1 MRKPI
6 SLRTTKT
13 DRMNTQGLHQSSLVN
28 FVGFYVPCLKLS
40 KPFYTNCTLSVLR
53 TLKDSSDRSERSFS
67 SAQSDELCNHHP
79 LPSNL
84 TLLLFSFGVY
94 SLSRLFHS
102 FWAKIISR
110 WGENGRSPRLNTW
123 PPAGRT
129 WLATLDSL
137 LPQPGLDPQRFRW
150 RVIESA
156 KD

>member
-110 WGENGRSPRLNTW
+110 WGENGRSPETKHLTTRKQNLACHTWQFVTPARLGPT
-123 PPAGRT
+123 A
-129 WLATLDSL
+129 
-137 LPQPGLDPQRFRW
+137 
-150 RVIESA
+150 V
-156 KD
+156 